1 MSQPAPSTQRPRGGG
16 LRLSHVLI
24 FVIIVVGLI
33 LLYKK
38 GMIPSLDR
46 IPSMSQI
53 TERLPS
59 ISLPKTPANTT
70 NQGTN
75 ASIGTPEGELLND
88 EWIPPSDDNAVYQ
101 DSNDTNST
109 SLMTQE
115 PVASTTQITQQTPQT
130 QIVEYRRSTRSAPVR
145 VNNPPDEFPANLAKG
160 YYTVQVYAGY
170 YSKTAYSIKRSL
182 EQDGYLVYIYQI
194 EDKAGILFRVRV
206 GRYANLNSARAV
218 RDQIRRRYPKLL
230 SKSFVLMRQPSY

>member
-38 GMIPSLDR
+38 NMIPGMDKL
-46 IPSMSQI
+46 PSMSQI

-59 ISLPKTPANTT
+59 ISLPKAPANTT
-70 NQGTN
+70 NQGIN
-75 ASIGTPEGELLND
+75 ASVAAPEGELLTD
-88 EWIPPSDDNAVYQ
+88 EWVPPNDDNAVYQ
-101 DSNDTNST
+101 DSNDSNST

-115 PVASTTQITQQTPQT
+115 PVAAATPAIQETSQT
-130 QIVEYRRSTRSAPVR
+130 QSLEYRRSTRSAPVR
-145 VNNPPDEFPANLAKG
+145 VTNPPAEFPANLAKG

-170 YSKTAYSIKRSL
+170 YSKTAYSIRRSL